1 MLGLF
6 FVTLKDYMCMEDY
19 TWLKEQ
25 IDKDF
30 PIFYGQWQ
38 IDQENQ
44 NRVLEKEL
52 IRYFR
57 DAGIGIQKS
66 KMSLKL
72 RTKWTCTE
80 VVDYGIAC
88 GTSQKRAKL
97 NTVYSNEKN
106 SEDNQFSNAT
116 PSGDCQQVI
125 TNQDEAVQSFFKPG
139 KKYYATWE
147 EAPD

>member
-1 MLGLF
+1 
-6 FVTLKDYMCMEDY
+6 
-19 TWLKEQ
+19 
-25 IDKDF
+25 
-30 PIFYGQWQ
+30 
-38 IDQENQ
+38 
-44 NRVLEKEL
+44 
-52 IRYFR
+52 
-57 DAGIGIQKS
+57 
-66 KMSLKL
+66 MSLKL

-80 VVDYGIAC
+80 VVDYGNLY
-88 GTSQKRAKL
+88 GGSQKRAKL

-125 TNQDEAVQSFFKPG
+125 TNPNEDVQSFFKPG